1 MVVESGVSRTT
12 FVTTPRSCRDDDSGL
27 IRPRTSSGA
36 SGVVR
41 IDAIR
46 RSTLI
51 WAIQPWSPPR
61 GPRYLG
67 AGRTLWAQ
75 KLLFDDRNQVCAV
88 VQTTS
93 DPPWLYLPAEIT
105 TALRPVVSD
114 IVEAI
119 IEGIPRDVPVYA
131 MPMEGRFGQGVRQG
145 VTVAMHRFLDLPG
158 TRLEALSPDGKWD
171 LREPGPRRGALG
183 AQSRVACW
191 PPTAMAPASPSG
203 RSRGSS
209 TSRRCRPTCCSRS
222 GSRSSPTSTRSRLRA
237 RRAMPRS
244 SRSARG
250 SSSGCG
256 PICSRC
262 SCAVTPATGV
272 PRAWPRPSAGRCPRR
287 WSSPSCPSRTSMDCA
302 PPSGPRRWWPS
313 VAPTSSSSS
322 PPPRAS
328 AAVVSSTGRSPVAAP
343 SSGPRGR
350 GSGRASRSSSRP
362 RPGRT
367 ASARPRPGRH
377 LGRHLGRRR

>member
-1 MVVESGVSRTT
+1 MIA
-12 FVTTPRSCRDDDSGL
+12 P
-27 IRPRTSSGA
+27 A
-36 SGVVR
+36 
-41 IDAIR
+41 
-46 RSTLI
+46 
-51 WAIQPWSPPR
+51 

-67 AGRTLWAQ
+67 AGRTLWAK

-93 DPPWLYLPAEIT
+93 DPPWLYLPAEISDG
-105 TALRPVVSD
+105 APPGRARHRRGHHRGHPARRARLCDADGGSLRAGRAPGRHGGP
-114 IVEAI
+114 APL
-119 IEGIPRDVPVYA
+119 PRPAGDPPRGAVA
-131 MPMEGRFGQGVRQG
+131 RRQVG
-145 VTVAMHRFLDLPG
+145 
-158 TRLEALSPDGKWD
+158 
-171 LREPGPRRGALG
+171 LREPRAAARCARGA
-183 AQSRVACW
+183 ASSPCW

-209 TSRRCRPTCCSRS
+209 TCRRCRPTCCSRS
-222 GSRSSPTSTRSRLRA
+222 GSRSSPTSTRSRQRA

-256 PICSRC
+256 PSCSRC

-272 PRAWPRPSAGRCPRR
+272 PRAWPRPSAGPCRRR
-287 WSSPSCPSRTSMDCA
+287 WSSPSCPSRTSMACA

-313 VAPTSSSSS
+313 AAPTSSSSC
-322 PPPRAS
+322 PPPRAC
-328 AAVVSSTGRSPVAAP
+328 AAVVSSTGRSPAAAP

-367 ASARPRPGRH
+367 ASARPATRAPPRTP
-377 LGRHLGRRR
+377 LGRRR